1 MNILINAALII
12 IAVLLFGLI
21 IFVHEFGHFFT
32 AKLSGIRVN
41 EFAIGM
47 GPTLLKFRRK
57 ETQYSLRLFPIG
69 GYCAMEGED
78 EESDDAGAF
87 NNKPVWKRII
97 VVCAGAVMNILIG
110 IVLMM
115 VLLGQ
120 QDQFATTRIAGFTE
134 NSALQSAGLQAGDSF
149 YKIDDYRI
157 YTDRDLSFALS
168 LADPAS
174 ADIEVVRDGQVMSF
188 PDVAFH
194 TVENEDGTQ
203 SLQLDFYVQGVP
215 KNIGNFI
222 VKSCA
227 DTVSV
232 VRMVWVSLAGLVTGR
247 FGFNDMAGP
256 VGTATAISQ
265 AASIGLQQSFGA
277 AVNNILMMML
287 IITVNLGIVNL
298 LPLPALDGGRLVFL
312 IIEGIR
318 RKPINPKYEGFVHAA
333 GFAVLIGLM
342 LVITYSDILRLITGK
357 GLGG

>member
-1 MNILINAALII
+1 MNILINVCLIL

-32 AKLSGIRVN
+32 AKLSGVKVN

-47 GPTLLKFRRK
+47 GPTIFKFHRK

-78 EESDDAGAF
+78 EESEEEGAF
-87 NNKPVWKRII
+87 NNKPVWKRIL
-97 VVCAGAVMNILIG
+97 VVCAGAVMNILLG

-115 VLLGQ
+115 ILLGQ
-120 QDQFATTRIAGFTE
+120 QDQFATTQIASFTE
-134 NSALQSAGLQAGDSF
+134 NSALQSAGLQKGDFF
-149 YKIDDYRI
+149 YKIDGYRI

-168 LADPAS
+168 LADPS
-174 ADIEVVRDGQVMSF
+174 SVDLEVSRNGEILSF

-203 SLQLDFYVQGVP
+203 SLQMDFYIYGTQ
-215 KNIGNFI
+215 KNLGNFLI
-222 VKSCA
+222 KSCA

-247 FGFNDMAGP
+247 FGLNDVAGP
-256 VGTATAISQ
+256 VGAATAISQ

-287 IITVNLGIVNL
+287 VITVNLGIVNL

-312 IIEGIR
+312 LIEGVR